1 MIIQRTLKD
10 WIIQYDDTCHA
21 DIPPSLFAKPRFHV
35 YVDSQPT
42 WNRFILHV
50 NLFFK
55 TKTARSISSFKMWPL
70 KQFKSLSSNII
81 DSLKKNTCTVRAVT
95 RVINAGKV
103 LSMLAGLSAA
113 NQNEI
118 WACNVHV
125 YKTPENGVLLKE
137 CRCVYAFQVNYGKP
151 SDCNKMIRRY
161 FNESFYF

>member
-35 YVDSQPT
+35 YVDSSRGRLLYLGFGCWLIRPESSSCFLEYIT
-42 WNRFILHV
+42 F
-50 NLFFK
+50 
-55 TKTARSISSFKMWPL
+55 ARSIYSFKMWPL
-70 KQFKSLSSNII
+70 KQFRSLSSNII

-125 YKTPENGVLLKE
+125 YRTRWKWRTVEGISLRVCIP
-137 CRCVYAFQVNYGKP
+137 GKL
-151 SDCNKMIRRY
+151 R
-161 FNESFYF
+161 